1 MNMIKK
7 NQNASIIFHV
17 IRFSETI
24 KKHGDVMTQQ
34 YGITTQ
40 QWLILLLLAKDPN
53 IIYLQEHPQ
62 QKPMLAKELADA
74 MNVSRAN
81 ITNLL
86 NVLIQKKLIKQTEDA
101 ADKRRKRLV
110 LTKEGEKIVNALE
123 EPRHKRNNK
132 LFNNFSKTDKDNFI
146 FFIQTALATL
156 RKDME
161 K

>member
-1 MNMIKK
+1 MIKK
-7 NQNASIIFHV
+7 NQNASLIFHV

-24 KKHGDVMTQQ
+24 RKHGDVLTQQ

-62 QKPMLAKELADA
+62 EKPMLAMELADA

-86 NVLIQKKLIKQTEDA
+86 NVLLRKKLIMQTEDVL
-101 ADKRRKRLV
+101 DKRRKRLV
-110 LTKEGEKIVNALE
+110 LTKEGEKVVDALE
-123 EPRHKRNNK
+123 GPRHKSNAR
-132 LFNNFSKTDKDNFI
+132 LFSNFSKEEKDTFI
-146 FFIQTALATL
+146 EFIRISLAVL
-156 RKDME
+156 KNDAG

>member
-1 MNMIKK
+1 MIKK
-7 NQNASIIFHV
+7 NQNASLIFHV

-24 KKHGDVMTQQ
+24 RKHGDLLTQQ

-62 QKPMLAKELADA
+62 EKPMLAKELADA

-86 NVLIQKKLIKQTEDA
+86 NVLLRKKLIIQTEDGF
-101 ADKRRKRLV
+101 DKRRKRLV
-110 LTKEGEKIVNALE
+110 LTKEGEKVVDALE
-123 EPRHKRNNK
+123 GPRHKSNAR
-132 LFNNFSKTDKDNFI
+132 LFSKFSKEEKDTFI
-146 FFIQTALATL
+146 EFIRTSLALLKGDA
-156 RKDME
+156 E

>member
-1 MNMIKK
+1 MIKK
-7 NQNASIIFHV
+7 NQNASLIFHV

-24 KKHGDVMTQQ
+24 RKHGDILTQQ

-62 QKPMLAKELADA
+62 EKPMLAKELADA

-86 NVLIQKKLIKQTEDA
+86 NVLLRKKLIIQTEDGF
-101 ADKRRKRLV
+101 DKRRKRLV
-110 LTKEGEKIVNALE
+110 LTKEGEKVVDALE
-123 EPRHKRNNK
+123 GPRHKSNAR
-132 LFNNFSKTDKDNFI
+132 LFSSFSKEEKDVFI
-146 FFIQTALATL
+146 EFIRTSLAVL
-156 RKDME
+156 KGDAE

>member
-1 MNMIKK
+1 MIKK
-7 NQNASIIFHV
+7 NQNASLIFHV

-24 KKHGDVMTQQ
+24 RKHGDVLTQQ

-62 QKPMLAKELADA
+62 EKPMLAKELADA

-86 NVLIQKKLIKQTEDA
+86 NVLLRKKLIIQTEDGF
-101 ADKRRKRLV
+101 DKRRKRLV
-110 LTKEGEKIVNALE
+110 LTKEGEKVVDALE
-123 EPRHKRNNK
+123 GPRHKSNAR
-132 LFNNFSKTDKDNFI
+132 LFSSFSKEEKDT
-146 FFIQTALATL
+146 FIQFIRTSLSL
-156 RKDME
+156 LKGEVE

>member
-1 MNMIKK
+1 MIKK
-7 NQNASIIFHV
+7 NQNASLIFHV

-24 KKHGDVMTQQ
+24 RKHGDVMTQQ

-40 QWLILLLLAKDPN
+40 QWLILLLLYKDPN

-62 QKPMLAKELADA
+62 DKPMLAKELADA

-86 NVLIQKKLIKQTEDA
+86 NVLLKKKLIKQVADGV
-101 ADKRRKRLV
+101 DKRRKRLT
-110 LTKEGEKIVNALE
+110 LSKSGEKIIEALE
-123 EPRHKRNNK
+123 PPRNKRNEK
-132 LFNNFSKTDKDNFI
+132 LFNHFTKEEKNSFI
-146 FFIQTALATL
+146 SFIQTSLVIL
-156 RKDME
+156 KKDME

>member
-1 MNMIKK
+1 MIKK

-17 IRFSETI
+17 IWFSETI
-24 KKHGDVMTQQ
+24 RRYGDIITQQ

-40 QWLILLLLAKDPN
+40 QWLILLHLAKDPN

-62 QKPMLAKELADA
+62 EKPMLAKELADA

-86 NVLIQKKLIKQTEDA
+86 HVLQRKKLIIQVEDGH
-101 ADKRRKRLV
+101 DKRRKRLV
-110 LTKEGEKIVNALE
+110 LTKEGEKVVGTLE
-123 EPRHKRNNK
+123 GPRHKSNVK
-132 LFNNFSKTDKDNFI
+132 LFSGFSKEEKDTFI
-146 FFIQTALATL
+146 KFIKTSLAVL
-156 RKDME
+156 KQGVG

>member
-1 MNMIKK
+1 MIKK
-7 NQNASIIFHV
+7 TQNASLIFHV

-24 KKHGDVMTQQ
+24 RKHGDTMTQQ
-34 YGITTQ
+34 FGITTQ

-62 QKPMLAKELADA
+62 EKPMLAKELADA

-86 NVLIQKKLIKQTEDA
+86 NVLIRKKLIQQIGDSD
-101 ADKRRKRLV
+101 DKRRKRLS
-110 LTKEGEKIVNALE
+110 LTKEGERIIAALE
-123 EPRHKRNNK
+123 EPRHIRNQQ
-132 LFNNFSKTDKDNFI
+132 LFRSFSKEDKDSFI
-146 FFIQTALATL
+146 AFIKTSLEL
-156 RKDME
+156 LKKDMG

>member
-1 MNMIKK
+1 MIQK
-7 NQNASIIFHV
+7 NINASLIFHV

-24 KKHGDVMTQQ
+24 RKHGDVMTQQ

-62 QKPMLAKELADA
+62 EKPMLAMELADA

-86 NVLIQKKLIKQTEDA
+86 NVLLRRKLVKQLADGL
-101 ADKRRKRLV
+101 DKRRKRLT
-110 LTKEGEKIVNALE
+110 LTKEGQRVVQALE
-123 EPRHKRNNK
+123 GPRHKRNQK
-132 LFNNFSKTDKDNFI
+132 LFSNFSEADKDNFI
-146 FFIQTALATL
+146 AFIKTSLFTL
-156 RKDME
+156 KKDMG

>member
-1 MNMIKK
+1 MIKK
-7 NQNASIIFHV
+7 NQNASLIFHV

-24 KKHGDVMTQQ
+24 RKHGDVLTQQ

-62 QKPMLAKELADA
+62 EKPMLAKELADA

-86 NVLIQKKLIKQTEDA
+86 NVLLRKKLIKQVADGN
-101 ADKRRKRLV
+101 DKRRKRLM
-110 LTKEGEKIVNALE
+110 LTANGEKVVMALE
-123 EPRHKRNNK
+123 EPRHKRNQK
-132 LFNNFSKTDKDNFI
+132 LFANFSKDDKDNFLG
-146 FFIQTALATL
+146 FIQTSLKVL
-156 RKDME
+156 RKDMG

>member
-1 MNMIKK
+1 MIRKSK
-7 NQNASIIFHV
+7 NASLIFHV

-24 KKHGDVMTQQ
+24 RRNGDVMTHR

-62 QKPMLAKELADA
+62 EKPMLAKELADA

-81 ITNLL
+81 VTNLL
-86 NVLIQKKLIKQTEDA
+86 NVLLRKKLVKQVPDDD
-101 ADKRRKRLV
+101 DKRRKRLV
-110 LTKEGEKIVNALE
+110 LTPQGEKVVAELE
-123 EPRHKRNNK
+123 LPRHANNEK
-132 LFNNFSKTDKDNFI
+132 LFKSFSKEEKDQFI
-146 FFIQTALATL
+146 GFIKTALAIMK
-156 RKDME
+156 RDMGG

>member
-1 MNMIKK
+1 MIKK
-7 NQNASIIFHV
+7 NQNASVIFHV

-24 KKHGDVMTQQ
+24 RKYGDVLTQQ

-62 QKPMLAKELADA
+62 EKPMLAKELADA

-86 NVLIQKKLIKQTEDA
+86 NVLLRKKLIQQIEDGH
-101 ADKRRKRLV
+101 DKRRKRLV
-110 LTKEGEKIVNALE
+110 LTKEGEKVVEALE
-123 EPRHKRNNK
+123 LPRHKSNAR
-132 LFNNFSKTDKDNFI
+132 LFSNFSKEEKDTFI
-146 FFIQTALATL
+146 DFIKTSLAVL
-156 RKDME
+156 KRDIE
-161 K
+161 KK